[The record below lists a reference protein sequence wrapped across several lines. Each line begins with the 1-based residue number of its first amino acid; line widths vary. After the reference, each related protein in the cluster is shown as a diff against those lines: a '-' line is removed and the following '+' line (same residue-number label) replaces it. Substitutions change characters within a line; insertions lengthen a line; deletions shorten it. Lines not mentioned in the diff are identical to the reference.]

1 MEKEQIEKFNEII
14 PKDTNLEINVSC
26 PNTDKHMINDG
37 IHVFLNP
44 KRKWCIIKLSPIADQ
59 KLIDSYYKQG
69 FRQFHCSNTLPT
81 PTGGASGPILIKYT
95 SDLIHYINK
104 NYKDSI
110 IIAGGGI
117 YNYSVLENYKKLGAS
132 YFSVSTLFFS
142 PINTFNFFYNY
153 YNKI

>member
-26 PNTDKHMINDG
+26 PNTNKHMINDG
-37 IHVFLNP
+37 IHIFLNP

-69 FRQFHCSNTLPT
+69 FRQFLCSYTLPT

-95 SDLIHYINK
+95 SDLIYYINK
-104 NYKDSI
+104 NYK
-110 IIAGGGI
+110 
-117 YNYSVLENYKKLGAS
+117 KMGAS

-142 PINTFNFFYNY
+142 PIKTIDFFYNY
-153 YNKI
+153 YKKI